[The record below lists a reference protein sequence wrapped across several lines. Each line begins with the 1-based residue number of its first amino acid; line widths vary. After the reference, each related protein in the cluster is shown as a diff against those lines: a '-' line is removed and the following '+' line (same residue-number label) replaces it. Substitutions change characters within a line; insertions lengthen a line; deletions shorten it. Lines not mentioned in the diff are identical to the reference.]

1 MKIGVLGTNV
11 VGQTLSAKLAEVGHE
26 VMVGTRSVAD
36 TLART
41 QPDQYGRPGFNSWHQ
56 AHPAVRLGT
65 FAEAAGHGEVVVN
78 ATTGAASLDALR
90 LAGEAN
96 LRDKIL
102 IDLSNYLVFSAGMPP
117 YLGVCNTDS
126 VGEQIQRAFPRAKV
140 VKTLNTVTAAVM
152 VNPALVAN
160 GDHTL
165 FLSGNDQA
173 AKAQVSTWL
182 KEWFGWRDVVDLG
195 DITSARAAEM
205 YLPIWLRLWGV
216 LGTGVFNVKVV
227 K

>member
-1 MKIGVLGTNV
+1 M
-11 VGQTLSAKLAEVGHE
+11 
-26 VMVGTRSVAD
+26 MGTRNVAD

-41 QPDQYGRPGFNSWHQ
+41 QPDQYGRPGFSSWRQ
-56 AHPAVRLGT
+56 AHPAVQLGT
-65 FAEAAGHGEVVVN
+65 FAEAAGHGEVVIN
-78 ATTGAASLDALR
+78 ATNGAASLDALH

-102 IDLSNYLVFSAGMPP
+102 IDLSNPLVFSAGMPP
-117 YLGVCNTDS
+117 YLAVCNTDS
-126 VGEQIQRAFPRAKV
+126 LGEQIQRTFPRAKV
-140 VKTLNTVTAAVM
+140 VKTLNTVTAPLM

-173 AKAQVSTWL
+173 AKAQVKSWL
-182 KEWFGWRDVVDLG
+182 QEWFGWRDVIDLG

-216 LGTGVFNVKVV
+216 LGTGMFNVKVV
-227 K
+227 KQAAGR